1 MHFFYIAMLAVQIV
15 GPIIFY
21 ALRLLGIGLVSYV
34 GINLVLDQVKDYV
47 MSNFLSV
54 PIYLQQI
61 LGLLKVDVVVNIY
74 FAAVSARLLISGYNA
89 ATSGGLKKKWSTLT
103 A

>member
-1 MHFFYIAMLAVQIV
+1 MHFLYIAMLVIQIV

-21 ALRLLGIGLVSYV
+21 ALRLLGIGVVTYV

-47 MSNFLSV
+47 IGNFVNV
-54 PIYLQQI
+54 PVQVQQI
-61 LGLLKVDVVVNIY
+61 LGLAKFDVAVNIY
-74 FAAVSARLLISGYNA
+74 LAAVTARLLLAGYNK
-89 ATSGGLKKKWSTLT
+89 ATAGGSKKKWTLE

>member
-1 MHFFYIAMLAVQIV
+1 MHFFYIAMLVIQIV

-21 ALRLLGIGLVSYV
+21 VLRLLGIGVVTYV

-47 MSNFLSV
+47 IGNFVNV
-54 PIYLQQI
+54 PVQVQQI
-61 LGLLKVDVVVNIY
+61 LGLAKFDVAVNIY
-74 FAAVSARLLISGYNA
+74 LAAVTARLLLAGYNK
-89 ATSGGLKKKWSTLT
+89 ATAGGSKKKWTLE

>member
-1 MHFFYIAMLAVQIV
+1 MHFFYIAMLVIQIV

-21 ALRLLGIGLVSYV
+21 ALRLLGIGVVTYV

-47 MSNFLSV
+47 IGNFVNV
-54 PIYLQQI
+54 PVQVQQI
-61 LGLLKVDVVVNIY
+61 LGLAKFDVAVNIY
-74 FAAVSARLLISGYNA
+74 LAAVTARLLLAGYNK
-89 ATSGGLKKKWSTLT
+89 ATAGGSKKKWTLE

>member
-1 MHFFYIAMLAVQIV
+1 MHFFYIAMLVIQIV

-21 ALRLLGIGLVSYV
+21 VLRLLGIGVVTYV

-47 MSNFLSV
+47 IGNFVNV
-54 PIYLQQI
+54 PIQVQQI
-61 LGLLKVDVVVNIY
+61 LGLAKFDVAVNIY
-74 FAAVSARLLISGYNA
+74 LAAVTARLLLAGYNK
-89 ATSGGLKKKWSTLT
+89 ATTGGSKKKWTLE